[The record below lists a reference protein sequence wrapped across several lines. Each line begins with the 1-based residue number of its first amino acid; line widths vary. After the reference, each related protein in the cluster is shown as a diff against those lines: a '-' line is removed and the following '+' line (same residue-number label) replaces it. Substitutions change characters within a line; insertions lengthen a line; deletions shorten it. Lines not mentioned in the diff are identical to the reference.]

1 MSEFVVREVL
11 LSTVDTHNAFI
22 VLELSTLTKARNDMM
37 AIKIK
42 ENERRE
48 TLHSS
53 LVN

>member
-11 LSTVDTHNAFI
+11 LSTVDTHNALI
-22 VLELSTLTKARNDMM
+22 VLELSTLTKARNDM